1 MTYRAKNGIEVYGG
15 VKNLMNYV
23 PKHLLVNLSDPFND
37 RADVLGGLAFD
48 TEYNYTPQQ
57 GITGYMGLRYSF

>member
-1 MTYRAKNGIEVYGG
+1 M
-15 VKNLMNYV
+15 KNLLNYV

-48 TEYNYTPQQ
+48 TKYNYTPQQ
-57 GITGYMGLRYSF
+57 GITGYVGMR